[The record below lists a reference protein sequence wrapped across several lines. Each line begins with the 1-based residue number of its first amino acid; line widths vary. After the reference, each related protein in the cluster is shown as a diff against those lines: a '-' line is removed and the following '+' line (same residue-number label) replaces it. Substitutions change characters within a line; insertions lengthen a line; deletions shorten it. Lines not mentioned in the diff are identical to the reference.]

1 MTRSS
6 PRIRASIKPGAV
18 HFEARRD
25 LAIIRLLL
33 DAGPRKAEIAELQ
46 VADVAFDLDVIRVLG
61 KIHIHD

>member
-1 MTRSS
+1 
-6 PRIRASIKPGAV
+6 V
-18 HFEARRD
+18 RRD

-33 DAGPRKAEIAELQ
+33 DAGARKAEILELQ